1 MKEHLRYIV
10 LTGFILL
17 FIPGNS
23 FAPPSEKIFTMG
35 DWDLIIG
42 TGDLQSG
49 PGSDLNSTYTSNSDQ
64 TTLRVQNS
72 TVAWDVQVRKTDVNW
87 NSNLHLYI
95 RRTGQGSYTG
105 TPPTNGT
112 SFQEITD
119 TDTYFWEASDTA
131 SNVPHQWQLDGV
143 SISIPPDNYET
154 TITFTVIETE

>member
-64 TTLRVQNS
+64 TTLR
-72 TVAWDVQVRKTDVNW
+72 DVNW